1 MAERK
6 TYTDLQKAEIL
17 KKADETSVSA
27 ASKEFGVARK
37 TIANWKAESKVT
49 AGKIEAKKK
58 TRAAGRKV
66 RETVTNTADMVA
78 GDVKDAT
85 DKVKLVEEIEAG
97 KVKAKNAR
105 KAAEKEEKA
114 AQKEAQKEAEKNE
127 KAARKHSAKARAV
140 KLNMVIQSQDG
151 RSVTTTQIA
160 LRLPKETVDAYIKAE
175 ENKIYYVLKNG
186 ETGCIDIW
194 E

>member
-1 MAERK
+1 MN
-6 TYTDLQKAEIL
+6 KASE
-17 KKADETSVSA
+17 
-27 ASKEFGVARK
+27 
-37 TIANWKAESKVT
+37 
-49 AGKIEAKKK
+49 
-58 TRAAGRKV
+58 TRAANR
-66 RETVTNTADMVA
+66 
-78 GDVKDAT
+78 
-85 DKVKLVEEIEAG
+85 
-97 KVKAKNAR
+97 AKQ
-105 KAAEKEEKA
+105 EEKA